1 MAFLQY
7 KVKSEEL
14 ETKTD
19 VLVILPTPTVA
30 EMRKMPGYGF
40 YRDEKC
46 YQVLYLYH
54 GTTGDAWD
62 WVRFS
67 SIERYAEAHCLAVV
81 MPTVQNSN
89 FHNIQGSYAY
99 EAYVTRE
106 LPRIIEWTFP
116 VSRRREDKF
125 IAGLSMGGL
134 GAFKVALK
142 NPEDYAAAAC
152 LSSAFFLP
160 EAIEKERMAPWAA
173 AYEPGEKLLGTPE
186 DPFWLAGQ
194 AKASG
199 KPLPQLYLC
208 CGTEDDLCYSC
219 NLQMRRHLTSL
230 GIPYTYHEQP
240 GTHEWA
246 FWDREIQRIL
256 EWLPLRRDMVNRER

>member
-240 GTHEWA
+240 GAHEWA